1 MFEIVGFAVERGD
14 QPVERFGALTERPL
28 GAAIAAINQRHG
40 LGQRPAMGVELNR
53 ELLVQLLEDD
63 HRLVLAGDGMSAL
76 ERAAEMKPDLILM
89 DLSLPRMDGWEATRR
104 LKAAPGLASI
114 PVIVLSAHAM
124 RGDEERA
131 RASGCDDFL
140 TKPIDE
146 TLLFETIARHLDH

>member
-1 MFEIVGFAVERGD
+1 MKTILIVED
-14 QPVERFGALTERPL
+14 
-28 GAAIAAINQRHG
+28 
-40 LGQRPAMGVELNR
+40 VELNR

-63 HRLVLAGDGMSAL
+63 YRLVLAEDGQAAL
-76 ERAAEMKPDLILM
+76 QKAREARPDLILM

-104 LKAAPGLASI
+104 LKADLNLSKI

-140 TKPIDE
+140 IKPIDE
-146 TLLFETIARHLDH
+146 TLLYLKLARHLGS

>member
-1 MFEIVGFAVERGD
+1 MRTILIVED
-14 QPVERFGALTERPL
+14 
-28 GAAIAAINQRHG
+28 
-40 LGQRPAMGVELNR
+40 VELNR
-53 ELLVQLLEDD
+53 DLLVQLLEENY
-63 HRLVLAGDGMSAL
+63 RLVLASDGQSAL
-76 ERAAEMKPDLILM
+76 QKAAETRPDLILM

-104 LKAAPGLASI
+104 LKADEQLKGI

-146 TLLFETIARHLDH
+146 ALLFEKLERHLGS

>member
-1 MFEIVGFAVERGD
+1 VRRLKTVLIVEDVD
-14 QPVERFGALTERPL
+14 
-28 GAAIAAINQRHG
+28 
-40 LGQRPAMGVELNR
+40 LNR
-53 ELLVQLLEDD
+53 DLLVQLLEDD
-63 HRLVLAGDGMSAL
+63 YRLVLAEDGVSAL
-76 ERAAEMKPDLILM
+76 ERAAETMPDLILM

-104 LKAAPGLASI
+104 LKADERLARI

-146 TLLFETIARHLDH
+146 TLLYQKLARHLGT

>member
-1 MFEIVGFAVERGD
+1 MKTILIVED
-14 QPVERFGALTERPL
+14 L
-28 GAAIAAINQRHG
+28 
-40 LGQRPAMGVELNR
+40 ELNR

-63 HRLVLAGDGMSAL
+63 HRLVLAGDGVSAL
-76 ERAAEMKPDLILM
+76 ERAAETKPDLILM

-104 LKAAPGLASI
+104 LKTDPGSAHI
-114 PVIVLSAHAM
+114 PVIVLSANAM

-146 TLLFETIARHLDH
+146 TLLFETIARHLAP